1 MKYVNKINYLIT
13 EDEHKCISLFW
24 QLLPTFVGEWSFR
37 IPSSLRVE
45 QETIYNCVTLRLF
58 YLLHAANPKCEK
70 AGCGEW
76 KPPVIDNPAYKGKW
90 SAPLI
95 DNPNYKVVF
104 YGQALSEK
112 YTYLKK
118 WFSLNI
124 LFELL
129 VRLDWNCTLW
139 QFLFHWLS
147 LSQELVSI
155 LNSTKSHEW
164 SCCKNTF
171 TLPFPVVCLSYL

>member
-1 MKYVNKINYLIT
+1 MNTKVSPYFDNF
-13 EDEHKCISLFW
+13 SPP
-24 QLLPTFVGEWSFR
+24 LLGNEALR

-58 YLLHAANPKCEK
+58 YLLHTANPKCEK

-147 LSQELVSI
+147 LSQEQVSI
-155 LNSTKSHEW
+155 LNGTKSHEW